1 MVAPGSIADWALFA
15 GMLGSLSAL
24 AIAAH
29 RWVLQEPAKPERVR
43 SHPFIAPAGLLDHV
57 TT

>member
-15 GMLGSLSAL
+15 SMLGSLSAL
-24 AIAAH
+24 AIAGH
-29 RWVLQEPAKPERVR
+29 RWVLREPAKPERVR
-43 SHPFIAPAGLLDHV
+43 SHPFIAPAGLPDHV

>member
-24 AIAAH
+24 AIAGH
-29 RWVLQEPAKPERVR
+29 RWVFQEHLMPERVR
-43 SHPFIAPAGLLDHV
+43 SHPFIAPAGLPARV
-57 TT
+57 ST